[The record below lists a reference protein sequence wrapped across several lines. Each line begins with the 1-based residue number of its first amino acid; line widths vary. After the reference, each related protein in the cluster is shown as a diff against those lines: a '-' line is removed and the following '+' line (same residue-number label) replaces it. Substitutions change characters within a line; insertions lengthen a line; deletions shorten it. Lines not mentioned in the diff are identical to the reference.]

1 MRDLDESQQAIAD
14 TSEGMIVVDA
24 GPGTGKTRT
33 VVARCINILMKED
46 VGVNDVVMLTFMKNA
61 AQEMRD
67 RMNRDLS
74 EMMANGKIDEIQY
87 REVSKKA
94 KGMYIGTFDAYCL
107 SIVLRYPEKLN
118 EYFQFEE
125 TLTHNAMIAESET
138 ENEVYFA
145 RFLDRFMME
154 RGAEYGDEAALLAD
168 NPAGTYGI
176 ICRLMSLCIIPRA
189 GGRWYGEGEDASLR
203 GDAEKLAR
211 MMREKWEKISKQD
224 IDRYFTGHPEWELFY
239 VKSPSP
245 EVIDSVTNDP
255 SRERLLAAL
264 HDVYWEF
271 IHRSIVDN
279 HLTFG
284 LVSIF
289 AFITLVMESR
299 DARTRNGC
307 RYLIVDEFQDTN
319 SNQLMISLIILKEPN
334 MCVVGDWKQGIFG
347 FRYVSVDN
355 ITRFEER
362 IEGLGRK
369 FRDVEFGC
377 DFKNADYRTL
387 PLKKNYRSSQ
397 TIIDAA
403 FKELKAPAVKGD
415 KVPSL
420 DGVTFITSAREEI
433 GGFTRFETVR
443 CDGRDDEVEEVLRT
457 AAMYVADE
465 SCRIFDRDSR
475 ESRRARYG
483 DVAVLC
489 RGTDMCRRIYRAAV
503 RHGIPAYLQGDVDIM
518 NTREGK
524 LALAWLRYIN
534 NDHDKWGYVPIL
546 ADMGYSKKEIAR
558 MSLTKG
564 AEGHMDMPAILRENR
579 VMLSR
584 KRRRIV
590 DLLSSIFSIYGL
602 DNDITQTI
610 ITELS
615 SSHRSN
621 LMTISDII
629 NTIETDMRGNTMYSI
644 DGHPD
649 ADAMTIQTV
658 HKSKGLE
665 YPIVIIP
672 GVDSRI
678 FPSARG
684 DSDAITFAPLL
695 GVRSRNEVVKFNGYK
710 KIGRSWR
717 TQIAKEIAKEYIKK
731 DYDEERRLMFV
742 AISRAMQYVT
752 MIAGND
758 PSHFFKHFEKEFP
771 SRPAS
776 HGPVERA
783 SSSDRAL
790 VDRPEISEYPMRRR
804 NIGVH
809 DILHFDPKGSHP
821 DGPDEVSGR
830 GMKYGTEVH
839 RLARLMVDGYGIDRR
854 DAEQYPQTARV
865 VEIVNGLREEGAV
878 LFSEMECTLPMDG
891 EDYLITLRGVID
903 MVAVF
908 PDRVEVH
915 DWKTDID
922 TEYGPEYRMQL
933 SVYAHA
939 VIGHLAAQNAK
950 RGPTDRVD
958 KKVTCAIDWLS
969 IGRGTQET
977 FEPASI
983 EEIAGRVGAYAER
996 FKRERRGG
1004 LPYINRPR

>member
-1 MRDLDESQQAIAD
+1 MNDLDESQQTIAD
-14 TSEGMIVVDA
+14 TCEGMIVVDA
-24 GPGTGKTRT
+24 GPGTGKTHT

-46 VGVNDVVMLTFMKNA
+46 VGANDVVMLTFMKNA

-74 EMMANGKIDEIQY
+74 DMMANGKIDEIQY

-125 TLTHNAMIAESET
+125 TLTHNAIIAESRT
-138 ENEVYFA
+138 ENEAYFA

-154 RGAEYGDEAALLAD
+154 HGAEYGDEAALLAAD
-168 NPAGTYGI
+168 PAATYGI
-176 ICRLMSLCIIPRA
+176 ICRLMSLCIIPRT
-189 GGRWYGEGEDASLR
+189 GGRWYGEGGDASLR
-203 GDAEKLAR
+203 GDAEKLAKK
-211 MMREKWEKISKQD
+211 MSEKWKKISKQD
-224 IDRYFTGHPEWELFY
+224 IFTGHPEQALFD
-239 VKSPSP
+239 VDSPSP
-245 EVIDSVTNDP
+245 ETIDSVANDP
-255 SRERLLAAL
+255 SRERLLAVL

-284 LVSIF
+284 LVSIL
-289 AFITLVMESR
+289 AFITLVMEGR
-299 DARTRNGC
+299 DARTKNGC

-319 SNQLMISLIILKEPN
+319 SNQLMISLMILREPN

-347 FRYVSVDN
+347 FRYVSVNN
-355 ITRFEER
+355 ILHFEER
-362 IEGLGRK
+362 IKDLGRK
-369 FRDVEFGC
+369 FRDVEFSC

-403 FKELKAPAVKGD
+403 FEALKARATQKE
-415 KVPSL
+415 KVPPL
-420 DGVTFITSAREEI
+420 KNVVFITSAREEI
-433 GGFTRFETVR
+433 GGSTRFETVQ
-443 CDGRDDEVEEVLRT
+443 CKDRDDEVEEVLRT
-457 AAMYVADE
+457 ATMYVTDE
-465 SCRIFDRDSR
+465 TYRIFDKNGRG
-475 ESRRARYG
+475 SRRAGYG
-483 DVAVLC
+483 DIAVLC

-503 RHGIPAYLQGDVDIM
+503 KHGIPAYLQGDVDIM

-534 NDHDKWGYVPIL
+534 NGYDKWGYVPIL

-558 MSLTKG
+558 MSLNKD
-564 AEGHMDMPAILRENR
+564 AEGHIDIPAVLREKR
-579 VMLSR
+579 AMLFR
-584 KRRRIV
+584 KRRRIT

-629 NTIETDMRGNTMYSI
+629 NTIKTDIEKNTMYDI
-644 DGHPD
+644 DDHPD

-678 FPSARG
+678 FPSVHG
-684 DSDAITFAPLL
+684 DYDAMTFDPLL
-695 GVRSRNEVVKFNGYK
+695 GVRSRNEVVEFNGYK

-717 TQIAKEIAKEYIKK
+717 TQIAKSYLKK

-742 AISRAMQYVT
+742 AVSRAMQYVT
-752 MIAGND
+752 MIAGDN
-758 PSHFFKHFEKEFP
+758 PSPFFKHFKERFQD
-771 SRPAS
+771 RPPS
-776 HGPVERA
+776 HGLIEGT
-783 SSSDRAL
+783 SSSDRTL
-790 VDRPEISEYPMRRR
+790 IDRPEIGGYPMRRR

-809 DILHFDPKGSHP
+809 DILHFDPKGNHP
-821 DGPDEVSGR
+821 DGPDEVSGK
-830 GMKYGTEVH
+830 GMKYGAEVH

-854 DAEQYPQTARV
+854 DAEQYPQTTRV
-865 VEIVNGLREEGAV
+865 MEVVNGLKEEGAI

-908 PDRVEVH
+908 PDRVEIH

-983 EEIAGRVGAYAER
+983 EEIADRVGAYAER
-996 FKRERRGG
+996 FKRERREG